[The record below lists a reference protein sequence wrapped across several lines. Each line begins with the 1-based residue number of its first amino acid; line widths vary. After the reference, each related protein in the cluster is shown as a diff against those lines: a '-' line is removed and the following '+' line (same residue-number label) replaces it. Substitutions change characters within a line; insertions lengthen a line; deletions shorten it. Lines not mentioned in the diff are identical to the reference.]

1 MGQALILEQ
10 EKIIILEALVNRKQK
25 EELVER
31 LHKTFLGSSSV
42 IVTHING
49 LTVAESTALRMI
61 MREANCK
68 FKVTKNRI
76 VKLALKKT
84 QYEYLEDLFKGPT
97 AIGSSEDTI
106 SPAKVLV
113 KFSKESEKMKIIGG
127 GFSSK
132 PLSVEEIK
140 SLASLPS
147 LDEIRSKLIGL
158 INASSVKIIRTL
170 LEPPTRVARIIST
183 KNS

>member
-1 MGQALILEQ
+1 M
-10 EKIIILEALVNRKQK
+10 NRKQK
-25 EELVER
+25 EELVDS

-42 IVTHING
+42 IVTHISG
-49 LTVAESTALRMI
+49 LTVEESTALRST

-84 QYEYLEDLFKGPT
+84 QYEYLDDLFSGPT
-97 AIGSSEDTI
+97 AIGSSEDSV

-132 PLSVEEIK
+132 PLSIEEIN

-147 LDEIRSKLIGL
+147 LDELRSKLIGL
-158 INASSVKIIRTL
+158 INASSVKIIRTI
-170 LEPPTRVARIIST
+170 LEPSTRVARIIST
-183 KNS
+183 KKS

>member
-1 MGQALILEQ
+1 M
-10 EKIIILEALVNRKQK
+10 NRKEK
-25 EELVER
+25 EELVES

-49 LTVAESTALRMI
+49 LTVAESTALRSTL
-61 MREANCK
+61 RDANCK

-84 QYEYLEDLFKGPT
+84 EYEYLNDLFSGPT
-97 AIGSSEDTI
+97 AIGSSEDAI

-113 KFSKESEKMKIIGG
+113 KFSKESEKIKIIGG

-132 PLSVEEIK
+132 PLSVEEINA
-140 SLASLPS
+140 LASLPS
-147 LDEIRSKLIGL
+147 LEEIRAKLIGL
-158 INASSVKIIRTL
+158 INASSIKIIRTI
-170 LEPPTRVARIIST
+170 LEPPTRVARMIST
-183 KNS
+183 KKS